1 MSGQRH
7 PDTETLASLRDG
19 LAGGLRGRRIAAHV
33 ARCARC
39 AATVD
44 ELAAVTSFLGSVPD
58 PALPQPFEQR
68 ITAALAAEAAARTT
82 ETGHSALSPAGADP
96 GLAGQ
101 HSADKVPAARRPPAT
116 PRPRRPALRLRPA
129 MAFVPVVALLLAG
142 FGYLLSGIG
151 GSARSPSS
159 SEAVA
164 SSSASGSRPAYLG
177 VPAAGGD
184 IAQPA
189 GFLVAMSGTNYLP
202 GTLAAQVR
210 AEIAAHH
217 KAGSV
222 RQPTQGVSSAGGVG
236 SAPASSTRIPA
247 GFTAPSGAL
256 VGCVLR
262 LTGHTRPALVDKAS
276 YQGKPAYVI
285 ATSGR
290 VWVVGRGCTASS
302 PALITSA
309 ALTGAS

>member
-39 AATVD
+39 AATAD
-44 ELAAVTSFLGSVPD
+44 ELAAVSSFLASVPD
-58 PALPQPFEQR
+58 PALPQAFEQR

-82 ETGHSALSPAGADP
+82 ETGQAAPSPAG
-96 GLAGQ
+96 
-101 HSADKVPAARRPPAT
+101 RRAPAT

-151 GSARSPSS
+151 GSASSPGS

-164 SSSASGSRPAYLG
+164 SSSASASRPGYLG
-177 VPAAGGD
+177 GPAAGGD

-210 AEIAAHH
+210 AEIGAHH
-217 KAGSV
+217 KASSV
-222 RQPTQGVSSAGGVG
+222 HQPAQGLSSGGGGVVSG
-236 SAPASSTRIPA
+236 PASSTRIPA

-290 VWVVGRGCTASS
+290 VWVVGRGCTASN

-309 ALTGAS
+309 ALTGTP

>member
-19 LAGGLRGRRIAAHV
+19 LAGGFRGRRIAAHV
-33 ARCARC
+33 AGCARC

-44 ELAAVTSFLGSVPD
+44 ELAAVSSFLASVPD
-58 PALPQPFEQR
+58 PALPQTFEQR
-68 ITAALAAEAAARTT
+68 IAAALAAEAAARTT
-82 ETGHSALSPAGADP
+82 TER
-96 GLAGQ
+96 
-101 HSADKVPAARRPPAT
+101 VPADRRPSAT
-116 PRPRRPALRLRPA
+116 PRLRRPALRLRPA
-129 MAFVPVVALLLAG
+129 MAFVPVLALLLAG

-151 GSARSPSS
+151 GSASSPGS

-164 SSSASGSRPAYLG
+164 SSSASSSGSANLAI
-177 VPAAGGD
+177 PAAGPD

-189 GFLVAMSGTNYLP
+189 GFLVAMSGTNYVRS
-202 GTLAAQVR
+202 TLASQVR
-210 AEIAAHH
+210 AEVAAHH
-217 KAGSV
+217 AATSHS
-222 RQPTQGVSSAGGVG
+222 RPAQGASSAGSGGVA
-236 SAPASSTRIPA
+236 SAPVSAQIPP
-247 GFTAPSGAL
+247 GFTAPSGVL

-276 YQGKPAYVI
+276 YQGKPVYVI

-290 VWVVGRGCTASS
+290 VWVVGRGCTAAN